1 LLWSTGGESMIKMII
16 LQGIEAGAVLSGCV
30 RPDPPK
36 R

>member
-1 LLWSTGGESMIKMII
+1 MIKKNI